1 MYYRCKSYHSPL
13 CHQRQVE
20 KNNFFSCYLHKFI
33 IFLIFISLGLI
44 NSKLVYS
51 AENSESASDLLNS
64 AMSPERPSSLTSS
77 TDAGILRKERVDLK
91 RNSSS
96 KELLDKIISDT
107 EILWAKDA
115 RRMRDSMSS
124 MSSISSPPEESDEI
138 YMASSTSGINHSL
151 MQDDSLITTSDALLD
166 ESHNLF
172 QQLKSATQTYKEE
185 IEELEAEGKQVHY
198 GLHSQVDADIG
209 TAIGFQAKVHKN
221 ANNSV
226 AIGDYSEANVKNV
239 VSVGNSASKRKIVH
253 VEHGRRNS
261 DAATVG
267 QVKSMA
273 VLYDEN
279 SDDPEFDKITLSKK
293 PDGNKLV
300 KISGVAPAKSD
311 NDAVNQG
318 QINDL
323 IMHITPE
330 EGSRIMGNM
339 GNVLNSRP
347 IYMVPEI
354 PEALGNQ
361 KIPASILMGGRQIRG
376 VEAGTA
382 ENDVVVM
389 GQLEGIFRGAI
400 NVGIANLIEPFYIKK
415 SNENIIDFS
424 TNDPSDSKKI
434 MLSILNGIAPGDSD
448 YSAVNKGQLD
458 LLDKKF
464 ESLQRQNSLVK
475 FSHDKESV
483 SFISKYN
490 NPVILSGIADGIEG
504 NDAVNRQQLDDE
516 INKVNQSLTE
526 KQRFITNLDN
536 HLYKLSNDYH
546 DTRENLKKDLSK
558 IIEADSNK
566 YRKDLQYSIALTEA
580 VQKEN
585 DKIKEKQEEFQEKLE
600 GKVSKT
606 HFDEATAIS
615 KGLSERREHTENNLF
630 DKIFDLSGKL
640 KNIEKKLDISIVKS
654 KNYLKSEKLDD
665 LFLTVETVERRLDR
679 AEINIDSLNDVSMEL
694 KDSIDTINLREI
706 PSEAQIKQAVL
717 DEFDILTGNSPLLP
731 LSRELS
737 DSESQSSDNEN
748 PHNKRNSMFFTA
760 DNKQT
765 FSPYPTFSSV
775 MGALPGN
782 SDIHTDNS
790 TKDDP
795 QSEDDLSPPP
805 KRSRPL
811 KELSIDSDL
820 ANSVFRSTVSTE
832 ISAQSNA
839 ENRKTEQAR
848 KGTAAEVPENIST
861 QQTVL
866 DDTDMVAEA
875 KQTVLINKDLVAVA
889 KQTVLADTDTV
900 AEAKQTVLADKDTVA
915 EARQTVLTDK
925 STVSVAKQIVLADTD
940 MVAAAKKTV
949 LTDKDTVSEARR
961 TVLTDKDVVAEAK
974 QTILANKGMVAEAK
988 QTVLADKGTVS
999 EAKQT
1004 VLTDKDRVAVA
1015 RQTVLTDKD
1024 RVAVAKQTVLADTY
1038 TVAEAKQT
1046 VLTDKDTVAE
1056 AKQTI
1061 LANKDVAV
1069 ESTQTILAF
1078 EKLAKNM
1085 AASAFPSG
1093 SHSNAVLYDDVQR
1106 NSATLG
1112 GPDSEAPVKLSNVAP
1127 AKISEDSTDAV
1138 NGAQLFQ
1145 STLYSM
1151 NKSMQYTDQRFSEVA
1166 QGMNDIRQSINNV
1179 ANHAY
1184 SGVAAAMAMPSM
1196 GPTRPGGTMVSI
1208 GTASFKGRKATGVGV
1223 TYRSRGGQMIINAAA
1238 SKAGSDTGMRV
1249 QVGYE
1254 F

>member
-13 CHQRQVE
+13 CHQRQAE
-20 KNNFFSCYLHKFI
+20 KNNFFFWCLHKSI
-33 IFLIFISLGLI
+33 TFLIVISLGFI
-44 NSKLVYS
+44 NSKLVYA

-64 AMSPERPSSLTSS
+64 ATSSERPSSFTSS
-77 TDAGILRKERVDLK
+77 ADAGISRKERVDLK

-96 KELLDKIISDT
+96 KELLGKIISDT

-115 RRMRDSMSS
+115 RRMRDSISS
-124 MSSISSPPEESDEI
+124 MSSISSPLEESDEI
-138 YMASSTSGINHSL
+138 YMASSTSGVNHSL

-172 QQLKSATQTYKEE
+172 QQLKSTTQTYKEE

-198 GLHSQVDADIG
+198 GLHSQVDTDIG

-226 AIGDYSEANVKNV
+226 AIGDYSEANVENV

-267 QVKSMA
+267 QVKNMA

-293 PDGNKLV
+293 QNGNKLV

-318 QINDL
+318 QINNL

-330 EGSRIMGNM
+330 EGSRIMENM
-339 GNVLNSRP
+339 GNALNSPP

-354 PEALGNQ
+354 PEALGTQ
-361 KIPASILMGGRQIRG
+361 RIPASILMGGRQIRG

-400 NVGIANLIEPFYIKK
+400 NVSIANLIEPFYIKK

-424 TNDPSDSKKI
+424 TNDPSDSKKR
-434 MLSILNGIAPGDSD
+434 MLSILNGIAPGDSE

-464 ESLQRQNSLVK
+464 DSLQRQTSLVK
-475 FSHDKESV
+475 FSHDKELV

-490 NPVILSGIADGIEG
+490 NPVRLTGIANGIED
-504 NDAVNRQQLDDE
+504 NDAVNRQQLDGE
-516 INKVNQSLTE
+516 VNKLNQAITE

-546 DTRENLKKDLSK
+546 DTRENLKKELSK

-566 YRKDLQYSIALTEA
+566 YKKDLQYSIVLTEA
-580 VQKEN
+580 IQKDN

-600 GKVSKT
+600 GKVSQK
-606 HFDEATAIS
+606 HFDEATTIS
-615 KGLSERREHTENNLF
+615 KGLSEIRERTENNLF

-640 KNIEKKLDISIVKS
+640 KNIEKKIDISIVKS
-654 KNYLKSEKLDD
+654 KNDLKSEKLDD
-665 LFLTVETVERRLDR
+665 LFLAVETVESRLGQ
-679 AEINIDSLNDVSMEL
+679 AEIDIDRLNNVSMGL
-694 KDSIDTINLREI
+694 QDSIDTMNLREI

-717 DEFDILTGNSPLLP
+717 NEFDILTGNSPLLP
-731 LSRELS
+731 LSQELS

-748 PHNKRNSMFFTA
+748 PRNKRNSMFFTA

-839 ENRKTEQAR
+839 ENRKAEQAR
-848 KGTAAEVPENIST
+848 KETAAEVPENIST

-875 KQTVLINKDLVAVA
+875 KQTVLTDKDLVAVA

-900 AEAKQTVLADKDTVA
+900 AEAKQMVLTDKGTVSEAKQTVLADKGTVSVAKQTVLDDTDTVA
-915 EARQTVLTDK
+915 EAKQTVLTDK
-925 STVSVAKQIVLADTD
+925 DTVSEAKQTVLA
-940 MVAAAKKTV
+940 
-949 LTDKDTVSEARR
+949 DKDTVSEARR

-974 QTILANKGMVAEAK
+974 QTVLTDKGTVSEARQAVLADKDRVAVAK

-1004 VLTDKDRVAVA
+1004 ILTDKDRVAI
-1015 RQTVLTDKD
+1015 
-1024 RVAVAKQTVLADTY
+1024 AKQTVLADT
-1038 TVAEAKQT
+1038 
-1046 VLTDKDTVAE
+1046 DTVAE

-1078 EKLAKNM
+1078 ERLTKNM
-1085 AASAFPSG
+1085 AASAFSG
-1093 SHSNAVLYDDVQR
+1093 SHSNAVLYDDDQR

-1112 GPDSEAPVKLSNVAP
+1112 GPDSEAPVKVSNVAP
-1127 AKISEDSTDAV
+1127 GKISEDSTDAV

-1145 STLYSM
+1145 STLYSV
-1151 NKSMQYTDQRFSEVA
+1151 NKSMQYTDHRFSEVVH
-1166 QGMNDIRQSINNV
+1166 GMNDMRQSINNV

>member
-1 MYYRCKSYHSPL
+1 MNYHCKSYHSSL
-13 CHQRQVE
+13 CNQRQIE
-20 KNNFFSCYLHKFI
+20 KNNFFFWCLHKFI
-33 IFLIFISLGLI
+33 IFLIVISLFFI
-44 NSKLVYS
+44 NSKLIYA
-51 AENSESASDLLNS
+51 AENLESAADLLNS
-64 AMSPERPSSLTSS
+64 ATSSERPSSFTSS
-77 TDAGILRKERVDLK
+77 ADAEISRKERADLK

-96 KELLDKIISDT
+96 KELLGKIISDT

-115 RRMRDSMSS
+115 RRMRDSISS
-124 MSSISSPPEESDEI
+124 MSSISSPPEEADEI
-138 YMASSTSGINHSL
+138 YMTSSTSGIKHSL
-151 MQDDSLITTSDALLD
+151 MQDDSLITTGDALLD

-172 QQLKSATQTYKEE
+172 QQLKSTTQTYKEE

-198 GLHSQVDADIG
+198 GLHSQVDTDIG
-209 TAIGFQAKVHKN
+209 TAIGFQAKVHKS

-226 AIGDYSEANVKNV
+226 AIGDYSEANVENV

-253 VEHGRRNS
+253 VEYGRRNS

-267 QVKSMA
+267 QVKNMA

-293 PDGNKLV
+293 SDGNKLV
-300 KISGVAPAKSD
+300 KISGVAPAKND

-330 EGSRIMGNM
+330 EGYRIMENM
-339 GNVLNSRP
+339 GNALNSRP

-354 PEALGNQ
+354 PEELGTQ
-361 KIPASILMGGRQIRG
+361 RIPASILMGGRQIRG

-424 TNDPSDSKKI
+424 TNDPSDSKKR
-434 MLSILNGIAPGDSD
+434 MLSILDGIAPGDSE

-475 FSHDKESV
+475 FSHDKELV

-490 NPVILSGIADGIEG
+490 NPVRLTGVADGIEV
-504 NDAVNRQQLDDE
+504 NDAVNRQQLDGE
-516 INKVNQSLTE
+516 VNKLNQAIIE
-526 KQRFITNLDN
+526 KQHFITSLDN
-536 HLYKLSNDYH
+536 HLYKLSNDFH
-546 DTRENLKKDLSK
+546 DTQENLKKELSK
-558 IIEADSNK
+558 IIETDSDK
-566 YRKDLQYSIALTEA
+566 YRKDLQNSIILTEA
-580 VQKEN
+580 IRKDN
-585 DKIKEKQEEFQEKLE
+585 DKIKEKQEELQEKLE
-600 GKVSKT
+600 GKVSQK
-606 HFDEATAIS
+606 HFDEAISIS
-615 KGLSERREHTENNLF
+615 KGSSERREHTENNLF

-640 KNIEKKLDISIVKS
+640 KNVEKKLDISIAKSKS
-654 KNYLKSEKLDD
+654 KNDLKLDE
-665 LFLTVETVERRLDR
+665 LFLTVETVENRLYQ
-679 AEINIDSLNDVSMEL
+679 AEIDIDKLNNVSMEL
-694 KDSIDTINLREI
+694 QGSIDTMNLREI

-717 DEFDILTGNSPLLP
+717 NEFDILTGNSPLLP

-748 PHNKRNSMFFTA
+748 PHNRRNSMFFTA

-782 SDIHTDNS
+782 SDIHTDDS

-795 QSEDDLSPPP
+795 QSENDLSLPP

-811 KELSIDSDL
+811 KELSIDSNL

-832 ISAQSNA
+832 ISTQSNA

-848 KGTAAEVPENIST
+848 KETSAEALENIST

-866 DDTDMVAEA
+866 ADTGTVAEA
-875 KQTVLINKDLVAVA
+875 KQTVLTDKDTVSVA
-889 KQTVLADTDTV
+889 KQIVLADTDTV
-900 AEAKQTVLADKDTVA
+900 AEAKQTVLTDKDTVS
-915 EARQTVLTDK
+915 EARQTVLADK
-925 STVSVAKQIVLADTD
+925 DTVSVAKQIVLADTD
-940 MVAAAKKTV
+940 TVAEAKQMV
-949 LTDKDTVSEARR
+949 LTDKDTVSEARQI
-961 TVLTDKDVVAEAK
+961 VLTDTDTVA
-974 QTILANKGMVAEAK
+974 
-988 QTVLADKGTVS
+988 

-1004 VLTDKDRVAVA
+1004 VLTDKDRVAAA

-1024 RVAVAKQTVLADTY
+1024 KVAVAKQTVLADAD

-1046 VLTDKDTVAE
+1046 ALTDKDTVAE

-1078 EKLAKNM
+1078 ERLAKNR
-1085 AASAFPSG
+1085 ATSAFPSG
-1093 SHSNAVLYDDVQR
+1093 SHSNAVLYNDDQH
-1106 NSATLG
+1106 NSVTLG
-1112 GPDSEAPVKLSNVAP
+1112 SVDSETPVELSNVAP
-1127 AKISEDSTDAV
+1127 GKISEDSTDAV

-1145 STLYSM
+1145 GTLYSM
-1151 NKSMQYTDQRFSEVA
+1151 NKSIQYTDLRFSEVA
-1166 QGMNDIRQSINNV
+1166 QGMNDMRQSINNV